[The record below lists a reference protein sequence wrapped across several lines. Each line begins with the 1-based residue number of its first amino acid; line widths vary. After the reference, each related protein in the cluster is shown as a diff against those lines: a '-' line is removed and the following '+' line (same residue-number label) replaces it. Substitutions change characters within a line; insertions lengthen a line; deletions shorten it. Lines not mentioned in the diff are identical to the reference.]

1 MVDRAHRSSSDRAGG
16 PADLSRSASQPEAL
30 IPCAIELP
38 FPPATLSGHNKGHWH
53 AKSGIVAKHREW
65 ARKATL
71 AAKLTETDPSI
82 PDRTHGTDIRVSVTF
97 YPPNRR
103 GDRVNFPNRM
113 KPYWDG
119 IADALKVNDSRF
131 LPAFYFAE
139 PVKNPRVVVS
149 IG

>member
-1 MVDRAHRSSSDRAGG
+1 M
-16 PADLSRSASQPEAL
+16 AL
-30 IPCAIELP
+30 IELP

-65 ARKATL
+65 ARNATY
-71 AAKLTETDPSI
+71 AAWGPMPYRDE
-82 PDRTHGTDIRVSVTF
+82 GDIRVSVTF
-97 YPPNRR
+97 YPANGR

-131 LPAFYFAE
+131 LPSFHFAE
-139 PVKNPRVVVS
+139 PVKGGRVVVR
-149 IG
+149 IGE